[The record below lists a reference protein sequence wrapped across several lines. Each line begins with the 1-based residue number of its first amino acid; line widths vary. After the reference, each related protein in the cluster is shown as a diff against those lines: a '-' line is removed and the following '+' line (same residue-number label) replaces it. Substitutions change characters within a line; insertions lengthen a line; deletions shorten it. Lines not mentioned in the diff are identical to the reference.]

1 MMKKPILILVP
12 VAMASLA
19 ITIIATTPMIT
30 MANTNMGNATTN
42 EVATSH
48 LALYTTHHFIDAIS
62 QESQDDDNAKSE
74 RSSHGDDDATATRN
88 QSELLNAI
96 AEFDKTC
103 HGNGI
108 TNADAKIEEKPLNEQ
123 PISPDT
129 SVVPDEWKETVSD
142 IDMTGGWSDVLTAGL
157 SKLGSTYLY
166 AHHGPDMFS
175 CDGFTEYSYTSVG
188 VRICDMLDAS
198 LYGQYAYLDA
208 NGWITSDIDAL
219 IPGSVLFYGS
229 DPSNMT
235 HAALYLGTRSDG
247 TKMMIHSTSG
257 VMQVV
262 IQPLMY
268 DNLLC
273 GGAPGLVTQE

>member
-88 QSELLNAI
+88 QSEFLNAI

-129 SVVPDEWKETVSD
+129 SVVPD
-142 IDMTGGWSDVLTAGL
+142 
-157 SKLGSTYLY
+157 
-166 AHHGPDMFS
+166 
-175 CDGFTEYSYTSVG
+175 
-188 VRICDMLDAS
+188 
-198 LYGQYAYLDA
+198 
-208 NGWITSDIDAL
+208 
-219 IPGSVLFYGS
+219 
-229 DPSNMT
+229 
-235 HAALYLGTRSDG
+235 
-247 TKMMIHSTSG
+247 
-257 VMQVV
+257 
-262 IQPLMY
+262 
-268 DNLLC
+268 
-273 GGAPGLVTQE
+273 

>member
-19 ITIIATTPMIT
+19 ITLIAMTPMIT
-30 MANTNMGNATTN
+30 MANTNTGNAVN
-42 EVATSH
+42 EEPATRH
-48 LALYTTHHFIDAIS
+48 LASYMTHHFIDAT
-62 QESQDDDNAKSE
+62 SQDDDNAKNE
-74 RSSHGDDDATATRN
+74 QIPHNNDATTTTRN
-88 QSELLNAI
+88 ASALLNAI

-198 LYGQYAYLDA
+198 LYGQYAYLNA

-229 DPSNMT
+229 DTSNMT

-247 TKMMIHSTSG
+247 TKMMMHSTSG

-273 GGAPGLVTQE
+273 GGAPGLATQE

>member
-1 MMKKPILILVP
+1 MMKKPILIFVP

-19 ITIIATTPMIT
+19 ITLIAMAPMIT
-30 MANTNMGNATTN
+30 MANTNTEGTVNDEPATH
-42 EVATSH
+42 H
-48 LALYTTHHFIDAIS
+48 LASYTTHHFINAT
-62 QESQDDDNAKSE
+62 SQDDDNAKKE
-74 RSSHGDDDATATRN
+74 QDTRSNDAVTAMQN
-88 QSELLNAI
+88 SSELLNAI
-96 AEFDKTC
+96 AEFDETC

-123 PISPDT
+123 SLSPDT

-208 NGWITSDIDAL
+208 NGWLTSDIDAL
-219 IPGSVLFYGS
+219 VPGSVLFYGT
-229 DPSNMT
+229 DPANMT

-268 DNLLC
+268 DSLLC
-273 GGAPGLVTQE
+273 GGAPGLATQE

>member
-19 ITIIATTPMIT
+19 ITLIAMTPMIT
-30 MANTNMGNATTN
+30 MANTNTGNAVN
-42 EVATSH
+42 EEPATHH
-48 LALYTTHHFIDAIS
+48 LASYMTHHFIDAT
-62 QESQDDDNAKSE
+62 SQDDDNAKNE
-74 RSSHGDDDATATRN
+74 QIPHNNDATTTTRN
-88 QSELLNAI
+88 ASALLNAI
-96 AEFDKTC
+96 AEFDETC

-198 LYGQYAYLDA
+198 LYGQYAYLNA

-235 HAALYLGTRSDG
+235 HAALYLGMRSDG

-273 GGAPGLVTQE
+273 GGAPGLATQE